1 MKINTF
7 IILSLIFILT
17 SCEKISNETDP
28 TKIILGKWEIIE
40 MGNWP
45 NMEPI
50 DKSTGFKEY
59 LPDSVLREYE
69 YSKQAYTFYKKYWID
84 SLLYECAYL
93 EEEDRYVTIGR
104 YTFEF
109 FDRNKKLRLDYSNI
123 YTLYNTFIWKRI
135 K

>member
-50 DKSTGFKEY
+50 DKSTVFKEY

-69 YSKQAYTFYKKYWID
+69 YSKQAYTFYNKYWID
-84 SLLYECAYL
+84 SLLYEYAYL
-93 EEEDRYVTIGR
+93 QEEDRYVTIGR

-109 FDRNKKLRLDYSNI
+109 FDRNRKLRLDYSNI
-123 YTLYNTFIWKRI
+123 YALYNTFIWKRI
-135 K
+135 R

>member
-1 MKINTF
+1 MRINTF

-50 DKSTGFKEY
+50 DNSTGFKEY

-69 YSKQAYTFYKKYWID
+69 YSKQAYTLYKKYWID

-109 FDRNKKLRLDYSNI
+109 FDRNRKLRLDYSNI
-123 YTLYNTFIWKRI
+123 YALYNTFIWKRT